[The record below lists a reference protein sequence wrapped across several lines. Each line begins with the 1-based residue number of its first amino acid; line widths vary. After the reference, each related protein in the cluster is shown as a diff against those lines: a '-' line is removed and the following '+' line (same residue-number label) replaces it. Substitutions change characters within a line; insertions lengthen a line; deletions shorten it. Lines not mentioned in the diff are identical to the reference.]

1 MTRGSCTV
9 AMNPGC
15 AWVAPGTTFCRDVQV
30 RARKGREYR
39 GSCATHNQKV
49 ADSNPAPAITE
60 TASWSPFLDAQTL
73 TPTPILRGR
82 YAVELYR
89 PPRKVPEH
97 PTCTPR
103 NAAEVPPN
111 SRRIPLPP
119 ANLQSLSRRP
129 RVGWRQGPGVKVA
142 FDSPSGQVSIEIR
155 TEARLS
161 IHRSVARAVR
171 HAGRSR
177 PRVG

>member
-39 GSCATHNQKV
+39 GSCATHNQRV

-60 TASWSPFLDAQTL
+60 TASWSPFLDAQTSP
-73 TPTPILRGR
+73 PTPSLRGR
-82 YAVELYR
+82 CAVELYR

-97 PTCTPR
+97 PYPPKCRRSP
-103 NAAEVPPN
+103 AEFPCLRLIS
-111 SRRIPLPP
+111 SRCP
-119 ANLQSLSRRP
+119 
-129 RVGWRQGPGVKVA
+129 V
-142 FDSPSGQVSIEIR
+142 
-155 TEARLS
+155 
-161 IHRSVARAVR
+161 
-171 HAGRSR
+171 
-177 PRVG
+177 

>member
-60 TASWSPFLDAQTL
+60 TASWSPFWDAQTS
-73 TPTPILRGR
+73 TPTPSLRGR
-82 YAVELYR
+82 CAVELYR

-97 PTCTPR
+97 PTCTPPKCR
-103 NAAEVPPN
+103 RSPAEFPCLRLIS
-111 SRRIPLPP
+111 SRCLVAPGLVGARVLESKSRLIPL
-119 ANLQSLSRRP
+119 
-129 RVGWRQGPGVKVA
+129 
-142 FDSPSGQVSIEIR
+142 SGQVSIEIR